1 MGLEQQISSLVQ
13 ASENLTGAVNNK
25 IGEIDK
31 EVEQAKKEFKQ
42 FQSIADNRYL
52 NVVSATTSGHK
63 LQNVNFGDWEYHT
76 SDISPTRG
84 CNALILAKKINF
96 SVDPAVRGD
105 MTALGTINAL
115 RIHKSKFLTIRR
127 FTLKYCES
135 YTTREIQIVADEL
148 NAASGWEIREI
159 LLPTLDPI
167 TPFYVLS
174 TKLSLDSTP
183 NRIAFEGYLTFD
195 GVWGYSIA
203 NPNNNQ
209 YEYSGR
215 AILLSDCGYV
225 LPTKGV

>member
-1 MGLEQQISSLVQ
+1 MSLEQQIGALVK
-13 ASENLTGAVNNK
+13 ASENLTGAVNGK

-31 EVEQAKKEFKQ
+31 EVEQAKKEFNQ

-63 LQNVNFGDWEYHT
+63 LQNVNFGDWENHT

-84 CNALILAKKINF
+84 CNALILAKKITF

-105 MTALGTINAL
+105 MAALGTINAL
-115 RIHKSKFLTIRR
+115 RIHRTKFLTIRR

-148 NAASGWEIREI
+148 NAASGWEIREV
-159 LLPTLDPI
+159 LLPALDPI

-183 NRIAFEGYLTFD
+183 NQIAFEGYLTFD
-195 GVWGYSIA
+195 GVWGYSIV
-203 NPNNNQ
+203 NPSNNQ
-209 YEYSGR
+209 YEYSGL